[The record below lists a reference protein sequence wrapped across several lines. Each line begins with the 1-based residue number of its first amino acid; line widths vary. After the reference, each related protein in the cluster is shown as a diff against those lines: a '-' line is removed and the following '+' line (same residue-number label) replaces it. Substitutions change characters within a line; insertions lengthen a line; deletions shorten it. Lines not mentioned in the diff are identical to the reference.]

1 MFEEREMVMIWNKI
15 SDSGHKET
23 ACGDGTS
30 CANPVKTEDQD
41 VIRKKTTCK

>member
-1 MFEEREMVMIWNKI
+1 MIWNKI

-23 ACGDGTS
+23 ACGDGTLTSS

-41 VIRKKTTCK
+41 VIWKKTTGK